1 MGKGANLV
9 PDVEEKSVSGE
20 TKIFKWSEIRQNKWI
35 VIDNNVYDVTNF
47 SKKHPGGKVILL
59 NNVGQDATDAFTSFH
74 KDMNKVEK
82 YLKAL
87 KIGKVV
93 AESDINQKEERKD
106 ELHKDFQQLRKLA
119 EKMNLFKPSPW
130 FYSLH
135 FLQLIVLDLIG
146 TYLIYKSGY
155 ENWFTYFIAVACLVT
170 TQAQAGWLQH
180 DLGHLSVF
188 KSTKMNHFA
197 HKVVICAIMG
207 FSSDRWNNR
216 HFKHHAKPNAIKK
229 DPDIRFSYF
238 YLLGKKLPE
247 EVGKKKK
254 GWLPYNLQQF
264 YFFFTLPPVLV
275 PILSVLEMYLYMIR
289 YMKIMDMLW
298 ITLYYIRWY
307 FMFVPSLGVL
317 GAVKLS
323 FLVRFFQS
331 YWFIWSTQM
340 SHLPMEVDYD
350 QDLSWFRTQLITTCN
365 VEQSAFNDWVS
376 GHLNFQI
383 EHHLF
388 PTMPRHNLYKIAP
401 HVKQLCE
408 KYGIEYQCKTM
419 SQATFDIYNCLKES
433 GEIWYEAY
441 NS

>member
-1 MGKGANLV
+1 MGKGANLDYDEESQDIQD
-9 PDVEEKSVSGE
+9 DVK
-20 TKIFKWSEIRQNKWI
+20 TLKWSEIRQKKWI
-35 VIDNNVYDVTNF
+35 VINNNVYDVSKF
-47 SKKHPGGKVILL
+47 SKKHPGGETLL
-59 NNVGQDATDAFTSFH
+59 NNNVGQDATDAFTSFH

-119 EKMNLFKPSPW
+119 DKMNLFKPSPW

-155 ENWFTYFIAVACLVT
+155 ENWFSYFIAVACLVT

-197 HKVVICAIMG
+197 HRVVIGAIMG
-207 FSSDRWNNR
+207 FSADWWNSR

-264 YFFFTLPPVLV
+264 YFFFTLPPSLI
-275 PILSVLEMYLYMIR
+275 PILSAAETAIYLTRRKKFYEMM
-289 YMKIMDMLW
+289 W
-298 ITLYYIRWY
+298 IGIFSIRWY
-307 FMFVPSLGVL
+307 FMFVPILGIF
-317 GAVKLS
+317 ATIKLL

-441 NS
+441 NM

>member
-9 PDVEEKSVSGE
+9 PNEADKSVSE
-20 TKIFKWSEIRQNKWI
+20 EIKNFKWSEIRQNKWI
-35 VIDNNVYDVTNF
+35 VIDNHVYDVTNF
-47 SKKHPGGKVILL
+47 SKKHPGGKVILM

-82 YLKAL
+82 YLKTL

-93 AESDINQKEERKD
+93 PESDVNQNEERKD
-106 ELHKDFQQLRKLA
+106 ELNKDFQQLRKLA
-119 EKMNLFKPSPW
+119 EGMNLFKPSGW

-146 TYLIYKSGY
+146 TYIIYKSGY
-155 ENWFTYFIAVACLVT
+155 DNWLTYFIAVACLVT

-188 KSTKMNHFA
+188 KSTKMNHLA
-197 HKVVICAIMG
+197 HRVVIGAIMG
-207 FSSDRWNNR
+207 FSSNRWNNR

-229 DPDIRFSYF
+229 DPDIRISYF

-247 EVGKKKK
+247 EIGKKKK

-264 YFFFTLPPVLV
+264 YFFVTLPPAGV
-275 PILSVLEMYLYMIR
+275 ILSVVEQYIYMIR

-298 ITLYYIRWY
+298 ISVYYLRWY
-307 FMFVPSLGVL
+307 FMFASSLGIL
-317 GAVKLS
+317 GAIKLT
-323 FLVRFFQS
+323 FLVRFFYS
-331 YWFIWSTQM
+331 FWFIWSTQM
-340 SHLPMEVDYD
+340 SHLPMEIDYD
-350 QDLSWFRTQLITTCN
+350 KDLSWFRTQLITTCN

-401 HVKQLCE
+401 HVKQLCK
-408 KYGIEYQCKTM
+408 KYDIEYQCKTM